1 MYVVLFIIV
10 YFFRCCVNKIDSF
23 KFDKM
28 RFLQF
33 APTRISAN
41 GILDSITFED
51 ERTIFME
58 KQNWG
63 MGVKIWEKSQK
74 SEDEDEEKTVSSF
87 IAGCYTINICFH
99 YRRKQIIWYSLF
111 TLYRTYMFVQLP
123 MQLKVPYSSR
133 NCFSREIILF

>member
-41 GILDSITFED
+41 GIQIDLYSNDKCVKFTDGLD
-51 ERTIFME
+51 
-58 KQNWG
+58 
-63 MGVKIWEKSQK
+63 
-74 SEDEDEEKTVSSF
+74 
-87 IAGCYTINICFH
+87 
-99 YRRKQIIWYSLF
+99 L
-111 TLYRTYMFVQLP
+111 
-123 MQLKVPYSSR
+123 
-133 NCFSREIILF
+133 